1 MKLKHLA
8 LAVSCTFFGSSGSTP
23 LSAQGS
29 QTASVRLAH
38 AVYLADLYN
47 WADAEADF
55 SSAEQM
61 FRKAGDER
69 NARYAHFGTIRAHI
83 ERDQRTL
90 PQNSEEIAAQLETNP
105 LLKTD
110 KKLRMFC
117 LIVKGDLD
125 TETDPRAMREDWDQV
140 EALARELGDT
150 KWQYRALGELGMAA
164 FYNGD
169 IATARKDIGAALIA
183 VTKAGDKGAQIRFL
197 SVAGLGLTN
206 VGMYDQALPY
216 FENALRIA
224 ATVPEAGYP
233 FVTQTGRLNALIG
246 LKRFDEARVLANDV
260 LAHGRETKRTS
271 QEAIALGLLGEIDR
285 LQNRDTDAVAML
297 GQSASISGSMG
308 LVRQLAED
316 QNAIAEVYIHDGNLP
331 KAEKYAELAATST
344 QTSGDLWAVP
354 QRLETLAKIE
364 VDRGEYKAADETF
377 DRANAF
383 VDSMIGNVS
392 AVLDK
397 TALITASSA
406 IYQQHFA
413 LAADRLHNPRK
424 AYTIIEQVRG
434 RVATDLLLAGSVAPA
449 GARRDEQALSRLR
462 LKLMAA
468 RSTADVGRIRDEV
481 FMLEQARWVT
491 PDVNILKS
499 RVQKTIG
506 VEQVQQVLPE
516 SAAMLEYVVSD
527 PRSYCLVITRDSL
540 TVVQLESA
548 QRLRSAVT
556 GYLSAI
562 KQKRSAATEARALYE
577 SILRPAGEALAKR
590 TLILIPDGP
599 LHLLPFDSLIDQTG
613 RFVVESHTVVYA
625 PSATSYFLLATD
637 QRLRSLPSRDLL
649 GVGGV
654 PYNPT
659 EMAEATVTRGYDVRA
674 LTNLPGSRDEVLAAD
689 AAFHDPGNTLLLGSN
704 ATESAF
710 KRAELSQYKL
720 IHLAVH
726 GLANTT
732 DADRAALV
740 LLSDPA
746 AGEDGYLQA
755 SEIVQ
760 LKLDADLVVLSAC
773 DTDVGPIQ
781 GEEGIATLARSFLL
795 AGSRAVVSTLWSVDD
810 TFSLFLMKQFYKH
823 IAEHEPPPFALA
835 DAKRDV
841 IRRFGEQALPYYWA
855 AFTFEGAIDGPG
867 TARATK

>member
-1 MKLKHLA
+1 M
-8 LAVSCTFFGSSGSTP
+8 
-23 LSAQGS
+23 
-29 QTASVRLAH
+29 R
-38 AVYLADLYN
+38 DD
-47 WADAEADF
+47 W
-55 SSAEQM
+55 EQV
-61 FRKAGDER
+61 A
-69 NARYAHFGTIRAHI
+69 
-83 ERDQRTL
+83 
-90 PQNSEEIAAQLETNP
+90 
-105 LLKTD
+105 
-110 KKLRMFC
+110 
-117 LIVKGDLD
+117 
-125 TETDPRAMREDWDQV
+125 
-140 EALARELGDT
+140 ALAREIGDS

-183 VTKAGDKGAQIRFL
+183 VTKSGDKGAEIRFL
-197 SVAGLGLTN
+197 SVAGIGLRMWACTTKPF
-206 VGMYDQALPY
+206 QY
-216 FENALRIA
+216 FENALRVA
-224 ATVPEAGYP
+224 ATVPDAGYP
-233 FVTQTGRLNALIG
+233 FVAETGRINILIG
-246 LKRFDEARVLANDV
+246 LRWFDAARVLANDV

-285 LQNRDTDAVAML
+285 LQNKDADAVAML
-297 GQSASISGSMG
+297 GQSASIAGSMG

-316 QNAIAEVYIHDGNLP
+316 QNAIAEVYIHDENLP

-344 QTSGDLWAVP
+344 QTSGDLSAVP
-354 QRLETLAKIE
+354 QRLETLARIE
-364 VDRGEYKAADETF
+364 VDRGEFKAADDTF

-413 LAADRLHNPRK
+413 LAADQLHNARK
-424 AYTIIEQVRG
+424 AYDIIEQVRG

-462 LKLMAA
+462 LELMAA

-506 VEQVQQVLPE
+506 VEQVQQSLPE
-516 SAAMLEYVVSD
+516 SAAMLEYVVAD
-527 PRSYCLVITRDSL
+527 PRSYCLVITRDSVRAVPVESGQRIRSGVNVYL
-540 TVVQLESA
+540 T
-548 QRLRSAVT
+548 
-556 GYLSAI
+556 AI
-562 KQKRSAATEARALYE
+562 KQKKSAATQARELYE
-577 SILRPAGEALAKR
+577 SILGPAGEALAKK
-590 TLILIPDGP
+590 TLVIIPDGP

-613 RFVVESHTVVYA
+613 HFVVESHTVAYA
-625 PSATSYFLLATD
+625 PSATSYFLLATN
-637 QRLRSLPSRDLL
+637 QRRRSLPSRDLL

-659 EMAEATVTRGYDVRA
+659 QMAEATVTRGYDVRA

-689 AAFHDPGNTLLLGSN
+689 AAFHDPGNTLLLGPN

-732 DADRAALV
+732 DADRSALV

-795 AGSRAVVSTLWSVDD
+795 AGARAVVSTLWSVDD

-823 IAEHEPPPFALA
+823 IGEREAASFALS

-841 IRRFGEQALPYYWA
+841 IRRFGEQAVPYYWA
-855 AFTFEGAIDGPG
+855 AFTFEGAVDGPG
-867 TARATK
+867 TPSATK